1 MVVDS
6 EKIPEIIIDKKKHNS
21 NPTKIDTHG
30 EKVNSE
36 TSVLLSW
43 LEIDSKPNFD
53 MHISKL
59 CSKSADQLNAL
70 HRLNRYLGFEEK
82 KILVN
87 SFIYGNFDYCPLVSH
102 LCSKNSPNKI
112 ENIQK
117 KGFKISFKRL
127 WKRLQNFTEKE
138 VINIQ

>member
-1 MVVDS
+1 M
-6 EKIPEIIIDKKKHNS
+6 IKKKHNS
-21 NPTKIDTHG
+21 NPTKIDTHR

-43 LEIDSKPNFD
+43 LKIDSKPNFD

-59 CSKSADQLNAL
+59 CGKSAGQLNAL
-70 HRLNRYLGFEEK
+70 HRLNIYLGFEEK
-82 KILVN
+82 EILVN
-87 SFIYGNFDYCPLVSH
+87 SFISGNFDYCPLVSN

-117 KGFKISFKRL
+117 KGFKISFKL
-127 WKRLQNFTEKE
+127 L
-138 VINIQ
+138 